1 MHENKGAVASTKL
14 NPVSPIGR
22 QNLPQYFKI
31 HLELEFFMI
40 FQNFMNLSHDF
51 PWNL

>member
-1 MHENKGAVASTKL
+1 MHENIEAVASTQL

-22 QNLPQYFKI
+22 QNLLQYFKT

-40 FQNFMNLSHDF
+40 LQNFMNLSHDF